1 MAARYQLRVVRSG
14 AVLGN
19 EVERADSPW
28 RRMSGLLGR
37 KSLARGGG
45 MRFDPA
51 SSLHMLFMRFA
62 IDVIYFDRDERV
74 VKLVADL
81 KPWRFTAARG
91 ARGAYELPSGVI
103 ATTDIEVGD
112 ELVLEQGALREAA
125 V

>member
-1 MAARYQLRVVRSG
+1 
-14 AVLGN
+14 
-19 EVERADSPW
+19 
-28 RRMSGLLGR
+28 
-37 KSLARGGG
+37 

-51 SSLHMLFMRFA
+51 SSLHMLFMRFV